1 VTVASGIHDL
11 DSWPPLAC
19 GVDEVGR
26 GALAGPLVAAA
37 VVLEPGFRHPL
48 LRDSKR
54 LTPAQRER
62 IEPLIRAASTAVEV
76 VQVGPD
82 LIDRHGIGWANRT
95 AFEQL
100 MSLVDTPLFLLDGNL
115 RLSCGRPYRSVVHGD
130 DLVPAISAASIVA
143 KVWRDQLMRQ
153 LDYKFPVYG
162 WAGNKGYGSARHL
175 EAIARNGPSPLH
187 RRSFLHRRQEPLF

>member
-1 VTVASGIHDL
+1 MTVASGTRDQGP
-11 DSWPPLAC
+11 WPPLAC

-54 LTPAQRER
+54 LSPAQRER
-62 IEPLIRAASTAVEV
+62 IEPLIRAASTAVEM

-82 LIDRHGIGWANRT
+82 LIDRHGIVWANRT
-95 AFEQL
+95 AFERL
-100 MSLVDTPLFLLDGNL
+100 MTTVDTPLFLVDGNL
-115 RLSCGRPYRSVVHGD
+115 RLSCGRPYRCVVHGD

-153 LDYKFPVYG
+153 LDSEFPVYG

-187 RRSFLHRRQEPLF
+187 RRSFLHQRQESLL

>member
-1 VTVASGIHDL
+1 VTLAARTD
-11 DSWPPLAC
+11 DQESWPPLAC

-37 VVLEPGFRHPL
+37 VVLDPVFRHPL

-54 LTPAQRER
+54 LTPGQRER
-62 IEPLIRAASTAVEV
+62 LEPLIRTAASTVEV
-76 VQVGPD
+76 VEVGPD
-82 LIDRHGIGWANRT
+82 LIDLHGIGWANRT

-100 MSLVDTPLFLLDGNL
+100 MVLVDAPLFLLDGNL
-115 RLSCGRPYRSVVHGD
+115 KLSSKRPYRSVVHGD

-143 KVWRDQLMRQ
+143 KVWRDRLMRR
-153 LDYKFPVYG
+153 LDPDFPHYG

-175 EAIARNGPSPLH
+175 EAIARHGPSPLH
-187 RRSFLHRRQEPLF
+187 RRSFLHRADQLSF

>member
-1 VTVASGIHDL
+1 MTVAARTD
-11 DSWPPLAC
+11 DQESWPPLAC

-37 VVLEPGFRHPL
+37 VVLESGFRHPL

-54 LTPAQRER
+54 LTPAQRELL
-62 IEPLIRAASTAVEV
+62 EPLIRTAATTVEV
-76 VQVGPD
+76 VEVGPD

-100 MSLVDTPLFLLDGNL
+100 MALVEAPLFLLDGNL
-115 RLSCGRPYRSVVHGD
+115 KLNSKRPYRSVVHGD

-143 KVWRDQLMRQ
+143 KVWRDRLMCR
-153 LDYKFPVYG
+153 LDPEFPHYG

-175 EAIARNGPSPLH
+175 EAIARHGPSPLH
-187 RRSFLHRRQEPLF
+187 RRSFLHRAEPLPF

>member
-1 VTVASGIHDL
+1 MVAEGTD
-11 DSWPPLAC
+11 DQESWPPLAC

-62 IEPLIRAASTAVEV
+62 LEPLIRTAATAVEV
-76 VQVGPD
+76 VEVGPG

-100 MSLVDTPLFLLDGNL
+100 IVLVDAPLFLLDGNL
-115 RLSCGRPYRSVVHGD
+115 KLNSKRPYRSVIHGD

-153 LDYKFPVYG
+153 LDPEFPHYG

-175 EAIARNGPSPLH
+175 EAIAIHGPSPLH
-187 RRSFLHRRQEPLF
+187 RRSFLHQPEAALF